1 MDSVVFLRLLGSK
14 NERDV
19 WAARQAFG
27 QMGPA
32 ATELLANTAAREA
45 ARRQRRRPFAPVL
58 WLAVPGGLVGSLC
71 LLDANLAVLIV
82 LGPCLGRPLWSV
94 SKDLCAPS
102 RLERECV
109 YLLATGDN
117 ARAVGPLL
125 DALGSGDADLRRLAE
140 NALPRLLPRVPPAN
154 AAHFTPGQWNRLR
167 RLLRRSGDHGPWNRA
182 ADTDLVLAALEMLT
196 RCAAASGAATVPM
209 ALEVAKLAR
218 FAKDGA
224 VRAQAQQTLRV
235 IEKCLP
241 PATAAARAAQQQ
253 HGPP

>member
-1 MDSVVFLRLLGSK
+1 MDTIVFLRLLGSK

-125 DALGSGDADLRRLAE
+125 DALGSGD
-140 NALPRLLPRVPPAN
+140 
-154 AAHFTPGQWNRLR
+154 
-167 RLLRRSGDHGPWNRA
+167 
-182 ADTDLVLAALEMLT
+182 TDLVLAALEMLT